1 MLWLTTML
9 KEAAQA
15 ALDRG
20 ETVEFEAVET
30 RKEVEEVPEPEAPA
44 SAPVETE
51 EEKYNRSL
59 KRHVQVLVHV

>member
-1 MLWLTTML
+1 ML
-9 KEAAQA
+9 KKKAAKE

-30 RKEVEEVPEPEAPA
+30 KQEDVKEEPAEPV

-51 EEKYNRSL
+51 EGKIQSQSL
-59 KRHVQVLVHV
+59 KRHVQALAHA